1 MFRFLNNLLR
11 NFHTTNTAKRKPA
24 RRPQTTRLG
33 LEALEDRAVPSATA
47 LAGASIVQTQ
57 VALAPLVSQ
66 TFNFQPGLSIIQSD
80 GAGHTVVS
88 PAGQASFQ
96 YTTASTGSVS
106 ILMHSTNATCVVEVD
121 DSNGMPFAQF
131 TSISVSDSGNNGFLN
146 LTGSRSVAGNETFA
160 AGGMAGAFGTILL
173 DNLVFSLKNT
183 GTGVFDSLPIT
194 GTLDVPTFGTNPEL
208 VSFGPGGQNYFSGL
222 AASGGAG
229 NSFAFSNIPTVVLD
243 AYAANTGVFLDNPD
257 AAVGEHYF
265 TVNMRNTGQTTTLDQ
280 TPKNVM
286 TVVNSDASNTNA
298 ALWGNFGPVIID
310 GNSST
315 AVNIGYPLSST
326 GTITSGIEA
335 NVTVEGGASMIVN
348 NSGNTT
354 TFETVKVTEQSISGS
369 GLFGSANVTLQ
380 YGGIKAVSILTGQLA
395 DGYTIAPSSANAV
408 FFGTLTISSTSY
420 WAFNVKV
427 NVDAASDLNLT
438 LFNQRPQLGVLDVT
452 ANGGGVDFSETSS
465 SGTIG
470 VLFGGKATSH
480 ISYFGFNDV
489 Y

>member
-11 NFHTTNTAKRKPA
+11 NFHTNNTASRKRKPA
-24 RRPQTTRLG
+24 RRPQTRRLG
-33 LEALEDRAVPSATA
+33 LEALEDRAVPSAMA
-47 LAGASIVQTQ
+47 LASSSIVQTQ
-57 VALAPLVSQ
+57 VAPLVSR
-66 TFNFQPGLSIIQSD
+66 TFNFQPGLTIIRSD
-80 GAGHTVVS
+80 GAGDTVVS

-96 YTTASTGSVS
+96 YPTASTGSVS
-106 ILMHSTNATCVVEVD
+106 ILMHSTNAACVVEVD

-146 LTGSRSVAGNETFA
+146 LTGSRTVAGNETFA
-160 AGGMAGAFGTILL
+160 AGGMSGAFGTILL

-183 GTGVFDSLPIT
+183 STGVFDSLPIT
-194 GTLDVPTFGTNPEL
+194 GTLDVPTFGAHPQL
-208 VSFGPGGQNYFSGL
+208 VSYGPGGQNYFSGL

-229 NSFAFSNIPTVVLD
+229 NYFAFSNIPTVVVD
-243 AYAANTGVFLDNPD
+243 AYAANAGVFLDNPD

-265 TVNMRNTGQTTTLDQ
+265 TVNMRYTGQTTTMNQ
-280 TPKNVM
+280 TPKDVT

-315 AVNIGYPLSST
+315 AVNIGYPFSST

-348 NSGNTT
+348 NSGNTK
-354 TFETVKVTEQSISGS
+354 TFENVKVTEQSISGS
-369 GLFGSANVTLQ
+369 GLFGSNNVTLQ
-380 YGGIKAVSILTGQLA
+380 YGGIRAVSILTGQLA

-408 FFGTLTISSTSY
+408 FFGTLTISSTSS
-420 WAFNVKV
+420 WAFHV
-427 NVDAASDLNLT
+427 NVAVNAASDLNLT

-452 ANGGGVDFSETSS
+452 AIGGVVDFPGTNP

-489 Y
+489 F